1 MSFFRVSVYHIRCQK
16 ARGEFYGGM
25 DGSLNYDE
33 ADAQTTFENGDLAYW
48 FSGNGFCIL
57 YNNQVDEPEIESG
70 IIILGKITS
79 DFSVFYEMEN
89 YIEVTIELVE

>member
-1 MSFFRVSVYHIRCQK
+1 M
-16 ARGEFYGGM
+16 
-25 DGSLNYDE
+25 
-33 ADAQTTFENGDLAYW
+33 AYW